1 MGDII
6 VLTVLAGI
14 VLLAVRSLLKSRARG
29 GCGSCGGCSGCSGG
43 CSGCPHSNAK

>member
-14 VLLAVRSLLKSRARG
+14 VLLAVRSLLKSRAH
-29 GCGSCGGCSGCSGG
+29 GGCSGCSGCSGNCAGCTG
-43 CSGCPHSNAK
+43 CSAKK

>member
-14 VLLAVRSLLKSRARG
+14 VLLAVRSLIKSRAH
-29 GCGSCGGCSGCSGG
+29 GGCSGCSGCSGCCSG
-43 CSGCPHSNAK
+43 CSGCNSAK